1 MADHSGEQPVTTLLL
16 DWRHGNREAGNELLA
31 RMQPELRR
39 IAASYMRRE
48 RAGHTLQPTAL
59 VNELYIKLMAGATV
73 EWQNRA
79 HFLAVAAQQLR
90 RILVDHA
97 RQRQS
102 EKRGGGLQATTLA
115 EGSAIARP
123 FEENLLDLHAALDG
137 LATLDPRA
145 ARVIEL
151 RFFGGLTEKEA
162 AEVLEISVAT
172 LKRDWEAGR
181 AWLVDR
187 LGWGRKSSPPEK

>member
-1 MADHSGEQPVTTLLL
+1 MADHTGEQPVTTLLL
-16 DWRHGNREAGNELLA
+16 NWRHGNREAGNELLA

-79 HFLAVAAQQLR
+79 HFLAVAARQLR

-102 EKRGGGLQATTLA
+102 EKRGGGLQATTLG

-137 LATLDPRA
+137 LSTLDPRA
-145 ARVIEL
+145 AQVIEL

-162 AEVLEISVAT
+162 AEVLGISIAT

-187 LGWGRKSSPPEK
+187 LGWGQRSTTDK

>member
-1 MADHSGEQPVTTLLL
+1 MADHTGEQPVTTLLL
-16 DWRHGNREAGNELLA
+16 NWRHGNREAGNELLA

-59 VNELYIKLMAGATV
+59 VNELYVKLMAGATV
-73 EWQNRA
+73 EWQGRA

-102 EKRGGGLQATTLA
+102 EKRGGGLQAPTLV

-123 FEENLLDLHAALDG
+123 FEESLLDLHAALDG
-137 LATLDPRA
+137 LSALDPRA

-151 RFFGGLTEKEA
+151 RYFGGLTEKEA
-162 AEVLEISVAT
+162 AEVLGISIAT
-172 LKRDWEAGR
+172 LKRDWDAGR

-187 LGWGRKSSPPEK
+187 LGWGQRSTPNK

>member
-1 MADHSGEQPVTTLLL
+1 MAEEPVTTLLL
-16 DWRHGNREAGNELLA
+16 DWRRGNREAGNELLA

-39 IAASYMRRE
+39 IAANYMQRE

-59 VNELYIKLMAGATV
+59 VNELYLKLMGGATV
-73 EWQNRA
+73 EWQDRA
-79 HFLAVAAQQLR
+79 HFLAVASQQLR

-97 RQRQS
+97 RQRQA
-102 EKRGGGLQATTLA
+102 EKRGGGAQATTLV
-115 EGSAIARP
+115 EGSAVARP
-123 FEENLLDLHAALDG
+123 FEENLLDLHDALDE
-137 LATLDPRA
+137 LSALDSRA

-151 RFFGGLTEKEA
+151 RYFGGLTEKEA
-162 AEVLEISVAT
+162 AEVLGISIAT

-187 LGWGRKSSPPEK
+187 LGWGQRSALGK